1 MMRSWHT
8 LQIFNIHWL
17 CVYLHLTYLSVVV
30 NAHKSFN
37 SYAFHAFCFPFQL
50 KWNEKKIF
58 PIEIASPFS
67 LLLLLLLHT
76 VQCSMLTSATKHT
89 NAWERYKCYPTATA
103 TATTKRNR
111 KKTEKKKKTSAA
123 QTKMDNITKLFLYR
137 YTVVCR
143 MVAFCIVC
151 ISLYSFRIQL
161 NLSAKYVSDVSV
173 CVCLCSG
180 ILPSD
185 SMRRYAT
192 YMHLYNKHEHWT
204 LNDTIHLMYSYQN
217 AHNI

>member
-1 MMRSWHT
+1 MQR
-8 LQIFNIHWL
+8 NIQ
-17 CVYLHLTYLSVVV
+17 TREKGTSVIRRQ
-30 NAHKSFN
+30 
-37 SYAFHAFCFPFQL
+37 PQQQQQ
-50 KWNEKKIF
+50 NE
-58 PIEIASPFS
+58 IERR
-67 LLLLLLLHT
+67 
-76 VQCSMLTSATKHT
+76 QK
-89 NAWERYKCYPTATA
+89 
-103 TATTKRNR
+103 
-111 KKTEKKKKTSAA
+111 KKKKTSAA

-143 MVAFCIVC
+143 MVALCIVC

-192 YMHLYNKHEHWT
+192 YMHLYNKHEH
-204 LNDTIHLMYSYQN
+204 
-217 AHNI
+217 